1 MRKHQF
7 PATIQQ
13 NALQI
18 NNFLGAD
25 FTNSKSEVAINR
37 SPDVLNLVLN
47 EGGNLEK
54 RNGFKLLV
62 SFGYSVVMIHK
73 ASIKTSSNTI
83 IEILLCQVNGELR
96 VYKTDGA
103 LIRPYET
110 ASYKA
115 IVGVPTLSATKPI
128 KITSVDGNGMYH
140 LLTGGG
146 LAKPLILKLDFANAE
161 TGTASIID
169 LSDNT
174 LANYDTF
181 VNVPVT
187 HIGRTPVGVTTTEFE
202 QRNVL
207 SHYEENTFMADGT
220 AVYKPS
226 GTLTSDVKVWVR
238 SGSTWTLKTV
248 TTHYTVDTGAGTVT
262 FTTGN
267 IPTEPTDGADN
278 VKIRFVSGAKALEKV
293 YSATSFGEYGF
304 GGLRDYLFLS
314 GYDTT
319 NKELIPMEYFGK
331 RELPLQFGEFDHT
344 TYPSKVV
351 GYSHFGS
358 YHVVLCEEFG
368 NQPTVYL
375 RSANLDAAGEVIFP
389 LQSGV
394 SGVGTLSGK
403 SIAILKDEP
412 LWLSEYGVMAIV
424 STESI
429 NKAADRGYYINN
441 DLLTQSGLSNALGF
455 VWDNRYHLAIG
466 STIYV
471 ADSRYLFNQRN
482 AQSGRQYEW
491 FKWRLMNSIATLNG
505 QCEFGGRCYL
515 AANNGIY
522 FIKND
527 TDTNPN
533 QDEISNYADDT
544 DVAFPWDFEFGTY
557 TVGAIVEYDGNY
569 YECILEHAA
578 SPDNY
583 PLNTTYWE
591 PYTTIASGF
600 ASAFNSGGAYYHFS
614 NMVYYNNAYW
624 VCKRDHVSSVAKAPV
639 VGSEY
644 WVLASIYTEIFSAS
658 QFYHRIMVP
667 VVSYWTTP
675 ILNMGNIS
683 VKKTLKNMWVRLH
696 KYPNMVVK
704 VYYSTMGLV
713 KEQYDGYFDFSDIDF
728 SHLSFST
735 DTDPLVMVTNR
746 QERKFMSIQFKI
758 ESDDYNPFGMLEILL
773 KYTINNQYKG

>member
-13 NALQI
+13 SSLQI
-18 NNFLGAD
+18 NNFLGVD
-25 FTNSKSEVAINR
+25 LTNAKSDVALNR
-37 SPDVLNLVLN
+37 SPDALNLVLN

-62 SFGYSVVMIHK
+62 SFGYPVVMIHK

-83 IEILLCQVNGELR
+83 IEILLCQVNGGLC

-110 ASYKA
+110 ASYEA
-115 IVGVPTLSATKPI
+115 IAGLPTLSSTKPI
-128 KITSVDGNGMYH
+128 KVVSVDGNGMYH

-146 LAKPLILKLDFANAE
+146 LTKPFLLKLDFANAE
-161 TGTASIID
+161 TGTASVID

-181 VNVPVT
+181 VNVPIT
-187 HIGRTPVGVTTTEFE
+187 HIGRTPDGTTTTEFE

-207 SHYEENTFMADGT
+207 SHYEENTFVADGT

-238 SGSTWTLKTV
+238 SGSTWTLKTA

-262 FTTGN
+262 FTAGN

-278 VKIRFVSGAKALEKV
+278 VKIRFVSGGKALEKV
-293 YSATSFGEYGF
+293 YAATSFGEYGF
-304 GGLRDYLFLS
+304 GGLRDYVFLS

-344 TYPSKVV
+344 TYPSKVL

-358 YHVVLCEEFG
+358 YHVVLCEEFD

-424 STESI
+424 SSESI

-441 DLLTQSGLSNALGF
+441 DVLTQSGLSTATGF

-471 ADSRYLFNQRN
+471 ADPRYLYSQRN

-491 FKWRLMNSIATLNG
+491 FKWKLMNSLASING

-515 AANNGIY
+515 AADNGIY

-527 TDTNPN
+527 NDTNP
-533 QDEISNYADDT
+533 QEDEISNYTDDT
-544 DVAFPWDFEFGTY
+544 DVAPDWSPESVSYIVGEIVKYGEEF
-557 TVGAIVEYDGNY
+557 
-569 YECILEHAA
+569 YECILNHTSSSEL
-578 SPDNY
+578 Y
-583 PLNTTYWE
+583 PLNTTYWKVYDTVA
-591 PYTTIASGF
+591 PGWASNYAIGVGY
-600 ASAFNSGGAYYHFS
+600 AFS

-624 VCKRDHVSSVAKAPV
+624 VCKRDHVSSVAKAPSSV
-639 VGSEY
+639 SEY
-644 WVLASIYTEIFSAS
+644 WVAATIYTEAFSTS

-667 VVSYWTTP
+667 IVAYWTTP

-683 VKKTLKNMWVRLH
+683 VKKTLKNMWVRLK

-704 VYYSTMGLV
+704 VYYSTTGLV

-728 SHLSFST
+728 SHLTFST
-735 DTDPLVMVTNR
+735 DTDPLVMVTNKA
-746 QERKFMSIQFKI
+746 ERKFMSIQFKI
-758 ESDDYNPFGMLEILL
+758 ESDDENPFGMLEILL
-773 KYTINNQYKG
+773 KYTQNNQFKG

>member
-1 MRKHQF
+1 MKKHQF
-7 PATIQQ
+7 TSTIQQ
-13 NALQI
+13 SVLQI
-18 NNFLGAD
+18 NNFLGVD
-25 FTNSKSEVAINR
+25 LTNAKSEVALNR
-37 SPDVLNLVLN
+37 SPDALNLVLN

-62 SFGYSVVMIHK
+62 SFGYPVVMIYK
-73 ASIKTSSNTI
+73 ASVKTSSNTI
-83 IEILLCQVNGELR
+83 IEILLCQVNGALR
-96 VYKTDGA
+96 VFKTDGA

-110 ASYKA
+110 SSYEA
-115 IVGVPTLSATKPI
+115 ITGLPTLSATKPI
-128 KITSVDGNGMYH
+128 KITSVDGNGMYY
-140 LLTGGG
+140 LLTG
-146 LAKPLILKLDFANAE
+146 AEMTKPFILKLDFANAE
-161 TGTASIID
+161 TGTASVID

-181 VNVPVT
+181 INVPIT
-187 HIGRTPVGVTTTEFE
+187 HIGRTPNGETTTEFE

-207 SHYEENTFMADGT
+207 SHYEENTFVADGT

-262 FTTGN
+262 FTAGN

-293 YSATSFGEYGF
+293 YGATTHGEYGF
-304 GGLRDYLFLS
+304 GGLRDYVFLS
-314 GYDTT
+314 GYDTA

-424 STESI
+424 SSESI

-441 DLLTQSGLSNALGF
+441 DVLTQSGLSTATGF

-471 ADSRYLFNQRN
+471 ADARYIYNQRN

-491 FKWRLMNSIATLNG
+491 FKWKLMNSIASING

-533 QDEISNYADDT
+533 QDEISNYTDDT
-544 DVAFPWDFEFGTY
+544 DVAGDWSPESVVYIAGELVRYGEEF
-557 TVGAIVEYDGNY
+557 
-569 YECILEHAA
+569 YECILGHTSSSER
-578 SPDNY
+578 Y
-583 PLNTTYWE
+583 PENTTYWKVYDTVA
-591 PYTTIASGF
+591 PGW
-600 ASAFNSGGAYYHFS
+600 ASAFNSNGAYYRFS

-624 VCKRDHVSSVAKAPV
+624 VCKRDHVSSVAKAPAS
-639 VGSEY
+639 GSEY
-644 WVLASIYTEIFSAS
+644 WVAATIYTEVFSIS

-667 VVSYWTTP
+667 IVAYWTTP

-683 VKKTLKNMWVRLH
+683 VRKTLKNMWVRLY

-704 VYYSTMGLV
+704 VYYSTKGLV

-728 SHLSFST
+728 SHLNFST

-758 ESDDYNPFGMLEILL
+758 ESDDYNPFGLLEILL